1 MPNLLDDYIQIFT
14 TAEKKETAEKIAEVV
29 VERRL
34 AGCVQILGPIKSI
47 YWWKGKIENADEY
60 LCILKSKKSLYP
72 KLEKIIKDIHPYET
86 PEIIGI
92 PIIAGYDGYLKWLDG
107 EVGK

>member
-1 MPNLLDDYIQIFT
+1 MSNLSDDYIQIFT
-14 TAEKKETAEKIAEVV
+14 TAEKKETAEKIAKVV

-34 AGCVQILGPIKSI
+34 AGCVQILGPIKSS

-107 EVGK
+107 EVEK